1 MTGQDLLTGRR
12 VLVVEDQFIIAIEL
26 ERMLRQAGCLVTAA
40 ARLKAALEL
49 AREGD
54 FDFAVLDVNLF
65 GEKVFPVAD
74 MLESRAIPFV
84 LTTGY
89 GEAAVPEGRTGWRVI
104 SKPYDAAAVVELIST
119 VLAA

>member
-1 MTGQDLLTGRR
+1 MTEPGPLAGRR
-12 VLVVEDQFIIAIEL
+12 VLVVEDQFIIAMEL
-26 ERMLRQAGCLVTAA
+26 ERMLKQAGSLVTAV

-49 AREGD
+49 AREVE

-89 GEAAVPEGRTGWRVI
+89 GEAAVPEGRIGWRVI
-104 SKPYDAAAVVELIST
+104 SKPYNAAAVVALIST